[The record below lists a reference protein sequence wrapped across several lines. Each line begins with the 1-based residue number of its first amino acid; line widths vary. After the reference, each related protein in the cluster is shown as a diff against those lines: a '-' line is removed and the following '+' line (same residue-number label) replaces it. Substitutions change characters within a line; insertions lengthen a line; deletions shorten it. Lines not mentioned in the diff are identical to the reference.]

1 MKRSILVA
9 ISMLFASILAVST
22 SAQVPAQAVNPKIG
36 VIDTSAFGAKDGIKK
51 YTAASDAL
59 DKEFAP
65 LSTEIQGLLTRYNTL
80 GTEIKKLQD
89 AAASSPNVPIDKT
102 GAQAKID
109 EYQSLEVTI
118 KRKQEDGKA
127 RLDKRSGE
135 VLGPIM
141 QDIGKAINDYATQK
155 GYALMLDLAKMADA
169 GMVLSM
175 DASKIDVTKDF
186 IAFYNARPAGTATT
200 ATPK

>member
-1 MKRSILVA
+1 
-9 ISMLFASILAVST
+9 
-22 SAQVPAQAVNPKIG
+22 
-36 VIDTSAFGAKDGIKK
+36 
-51 YTAASDAL
+51 
-59 DKEFAP
+59 
-65 LSTEIQGLLTRYNTL
+65 
-80 GTEIKKLQD
+80 
-89 AAASSPNVPIDKT
+89 
-102 GAQAKID
+102 
-109 EYQSLEVTI
+109 
-118 KRKQEDGKA
+118 
-127 RLDKRSGE
+127 
-135 VLGPIM
+135 M